1 MDRKEVQPLNLLLR
15 KGHQALKALEEAIAT
30 DDGDKKSRDSLLLSF
45 IFTFEMAIKCLRA
58 ALAARGVS
66 TPDYAVA
73 VLKTGFQAELIDD
86 PATWDALREYRNSVS
101 HAYNE
106 ALAIEIA
113 AYVRQHAVVLVKKLL
128 LRLERDD

>member
-30 DDGDKKSRDSLLLSF
+30 DDGDKKSRHSLLLSF
-45 IFTFEMAIKCLRA
+45 IFTFEMAIKCLIA

-73 VLKTGFQAELIDD
+73 VLKTGFQAEVIDD
-86 PATWDALREYRNSVS
+86 PATWDALREYRNSGR
-101 HAYNE
+101 HASQE
-106 ALAIEIA
+106 EPALKDADLF
-113 AYVRQHAVVLVKKLL
+113 RPHAVGVVNKVLIGL
-128 LRLERDD
+128 